1 MWPPLADHL
10 SSSRQNELLDLYYI
24 HVHPLYPVM
33 NRQYMQEQLD
43 KCNNDAPSALS
54 PFFFYTVFSTAA
66 QYSDSLC
73 HDLADYCLD
82 QALSWHQIHMEQSPC
97 AMTLLSLTL
106 LAKCLETCKT
116 RRYHVTCTWKIA
128 DEIFQMIQDLGL
140 YSEPICIDDIYE
152 DKDEQER
159 VVRSFWV
166 AYIYERILGVTTGRT
181 PVIDKRN
188 M

>member
-1 MWPPLADHL
+1 
-10 SSSRQNELLDLYYI
+10 
-24 HVHPLYPVM
+24 
-33 NRQYMQEQLD
+33 
-43 KCNNDAPSALS
+43 
-54 PFFFYTVFSTAA
+54 
-66 QYSDSLC
+66 
-73 HDLADYCLD
+73 
-82 QALSWHQIHMEQSPC
+82 
-97 AMTLLSLTL
+97 MTLLSLTL